1 MTKNPDITERFLQ
14 AYEWLQKHDRVI
26 DKKSFAKKIGVSPSF
41 LTEIA
46 KGRSSVGIS
55 AIQNTVKEYG
65 VSSDWILMGIGTID
79 GKAPLQQEL
88 VTEEYYNQSKQGLP
102 YYDVDFLG
110 GFNDVFS
117 DHTITPSYYIDFKP
131 YNHADFWCN
140 LSGDSM
146 SPRLNNGDFIALK
159 QCSLDSLQYGE
170 IYAVDMGDIRTVKVL
185 RKGASPK
192 TLRFIPINTD
202 EYDEQEYPI
211 SRILHLFKV
220 IGSIR
225 STS

>member
-1 MTKNPDITERFLQ
+1 MAKNPDITERFLQ
-14 AYEWLQKHDRVI
+14 AYEWLQKNNRVT

-65 VSSDWILMGIGTID
+65 LSSDWILMGVGTID
-79 GKAPLQQEL
+79 GVSPLHQEAGL
-88 VTEEYYNQSKQGLP
+88 VEHYNQSKVGLP

-110 GFNDVFS
+110 GFNEIFS
-117 DHTITPSYYIDFKP
+117 DHTIIPSYYIDFKP

-146 SPRLNNGDFIALK
+146 SPRINNGDFIALK

-170 IYAVDMGDIRTVKVL
+170 VYAVDMGDIRTVKVL
-185 RKGASPK
+185 RKGTTPD

-220 IGSIR
+220 VGSIR

>member
-1 MTKNPDITERFLQ
+1 MAKNLDVAERFLQ
-14 AYEWLQKHDRVI
+14 AYEWLVEHGKVT

-46 KGRSSVGIS
+46 KGRSNVGIS

-65 VSSDWILMGIGTID
+65 ISSDWILMGVGSID
-79 GKAPLQQEL
+79 CKHTEQDIPQLSQQ
-88 VTEEYYNQSKQGLP
+88 TTAGLP

-110 GFNDVFS
+110 GFNEIFN
-117 DHTITPSYYIDFKP
+117 DHHATPSYFIDFKP

-146 SPRLNNGDFIALK
+146 SPRINNGDIIALK
-159 QCSLDSLQYGE
+159 QCTPDTIQFGE
-170 IYAVDMGDIRTVKVL
+170 VYAVDMGDIRTVKVV
-185 RKGASPK
+185 RRGSSPD
-192 TLRFIPINTD
+192 TLRLIPINTE
-202 EYDEQEYPI
+202 EYDEQEYSI
-211 SRILHLFKV
+211 SRILRIFKV

-225 STS
+225 SAS